1 MTVIAST
8 VLALACADLARVGD
22 GTRRKLW
29 PVLTAVVAAV
39 LGVVLLGAFSAPE
52 ILLVLLGVGVVVG
65 WVLATSREL
74 RTRFDYAM
82 PLSVLAAG
90 LLVQVVAL
98 GWVPTREDDGLL
110 GEWVQQVPLAG
121 GAVPAATV
129 LLVAAALLA
138 QLSTANIVVRLVLAS
153 VGALKPVGQPQA
165 SDQLRGGR
173 LLGPMER
180 LLILGLGL
188 AGQPTAA
195 GLVIAAK
202 GLIRF
207 PELQAQARWG
217 LSRTG
222 AGGEPGIDEITEYFL
237 IGSFVSWLFA
247 LASLAFIV
255 VFA

>member
-1 MTVIAST
+1 MTVIATT
-8 VLALACADLARVGD
+8 VFALACADLARVGD
-22 GTRRKLW
+22 GARRGVW
-29 PVLTAVVAAV
+29 AVGAAV
-39 LGVVLLGAFSAPE
+39 LAAVVGVVLLGAFSTSE
-52 ILLVLLGVGVVVG
+52 ILLVLFGVGVVVG
-65 WVLATSREL
+65 WVLATVREL
-74 RTRFDYAM
+74 RTRFDYAL
-82 PLSVLAAG
+82 PLGLLMVA
-90 LLVQVVAL
+90 LLVQVAAL
-98 GWVPTREDDGLL
+98 GWVPARADDGLL
-110 GEWVQQVPLAG
+110 GAWVQQVPITG
-121 GAVPAATV
+121 GALPASTV
-129 LLVAAALLA
+129 LLVAAAMLA

-217 LSRTG
+217 VGRAR
-222 AGGEPGIDEITEYFL
+222 AGDEPGIDEITEYFL

-247 LASLAFIV
+247 LAALAFVV

>member
-1 MTVIAST
+1 MSVVAIT
-8 VLALACADLARVGD
+8 LFALACADLARAGD
-22 GTRRKLW
+22 RAGARVW
-29 PVLTAVVAAV
+29 AVVAGVGAAG
-39 LGVVLLGAFSAPE
+39 LGTVLLGAFSALE
-52 ILLVLLGVGVVVG
+52 LLLVLLGVGVVVG
-65 WVLATSREL
+65 WVLTTTRAMAS
-74 RTRFDYAM
+74 RFDYAL
-82 PLSVLAAG
+82 PLGVLAAG

-98 GWVPTREDDGLL
+98 GWVSSGEDGGLL
-110 GEWVQQVPLAG
+110 GDWVERVPLG
-121 GAVPAATV
+121 GVAVPAATV
-129 LLVAAALLA
+129 LLVVGATLA
-138 QLSTANIVVRLVLAS
+138 QLSTANIIVRLVLAS

-207 PELQAQARWG
+207 PELQAQARLG
-217 LSRTG
+217 RG
-222 AGGEPGIDEITEYFL
+222 PGKEPGIDELTEYFL

-247 LASLAFIV
+247 LASLGFIR
-255 VFA
+255 VFG